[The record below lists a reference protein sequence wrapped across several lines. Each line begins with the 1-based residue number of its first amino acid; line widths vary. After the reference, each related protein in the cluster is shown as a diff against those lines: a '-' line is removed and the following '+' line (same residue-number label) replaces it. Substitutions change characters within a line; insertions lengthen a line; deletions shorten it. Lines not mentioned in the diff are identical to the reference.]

1 MGEMPLF
8 KDGQK
13 EKFIPQVNLQELLC
27 KFDGKT
33 EIKQR
38 NGSIRKLRLFKLP
51 PYLIIAYR
59 RFKDGY
65 FNVEKNT
72 TIVNCVIK
80 GLNLRPY
87 LIKPEEHRGMLN
99 NFSING
105 LRKKINKKNKNL
117 DSHIEKRN
125 LINILV

>member
-1 MGEMPLF
+1 MPTIISEVFEGQVLFINTKLPNHPETLIKYKRIPFNYLLLDLPEMPLF

-38 NGSIRKLRLFKLP
+38 DGSVRKLRLFKLP

-65 FNVEKNT
+65 FNVEKN
-72 TIVNCVIK
+72 
-80 GLNLRPY
+80 
-87 LIKPEEHRGMLN
+87 
-99 NFSING
+99 
-105 LRKKINKKNKNL
+105 
-117 DSHIEKRN
+117 
-125 LINILV
+125 